1 LDDLFTLN
9 EDPRIAV
16 GDFLVPWGMVIGTLG
31 FLGVDRG
38 RSDGASRTDTHLP
51 LFVALAVFLGCVVGL
66 IFSLVKISRPH
77 LVTFAMVTLAAVA
90 TCVLYWRYSTKP
102 WTHDGQVRANVVGI
116 APRVAGPI
124 IQIPIKDQAV
134 RKGDLLFEIDPS
146 TFQAASITSAK
157 PSTGCGFPTGFQ
169 CAFT

>member
-1 LDDLFTLN
+1 
-9 EDPRIAV
+9 
-16 GDFLVPWGMVIGTLG
+16 M
-31 FLGVDRG
+31 
-38 RSDGASRTDTHLP
+38 DTHLP

-66 IFSLVKISRPH
+66 IFSPVKISRPH

-157 PSTGCGFPTGFQ
+157 PSTGCGFPTVSSPHSRDGHPSR
-169 CAFT
+169 ALAHRANRLGRGSGRVVHRATKSLLIREK